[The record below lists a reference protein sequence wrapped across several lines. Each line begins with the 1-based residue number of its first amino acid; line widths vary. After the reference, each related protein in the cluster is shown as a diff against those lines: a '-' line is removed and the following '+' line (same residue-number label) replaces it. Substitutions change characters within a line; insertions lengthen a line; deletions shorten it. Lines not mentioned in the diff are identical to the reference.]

1 MSRWANK
8 YVIGLTGNIAVGKS
22 VVRQM
27 LQHLGAY
34 TVDAD
39 GLTHRAMSPGAP
51 AYKPVV
57 ETFGQFILDAEK
69 NINRAMLAQIVFAN
83 PDALAKLEAIVH
95 PVIGQAV
102 GTLISRST
110 QPIAVVE
117 AIKLIEGDLGKAVDE
132 IWVVDA
138 APETQ
143 YRRLIGPRKM
153 SEAEAKQRI
162 LSQGSQADKL
172 AKATVVIK
180 NDGNVEETWKQVQT
194 AYANSLRRV
203 APPPQ
208 IATST
213 QPVVSVPAAPQ
224 PAAPAAPA
232 PAQTAP
238 PAPAQPAATAPAP
251 AQPAAA
257 PPAPAKAPDPTPPA
271 RAVTAPLK
279 PPPQMDSVGAPS
291 GVRVNVKRGMPSNA
305 DVIATFIAQTSGK
318 TINRM
323 DVMMAFGQKSYLLV
337 QDTTDK
343 VLALMG
349 WQVENL
355 ITRVDEFYLAS
366 GAPIA
371 AVVDGLVVAIE
382 AASKDLQSEV
392 AYIFLPTDTAPETV
406 QGFLKN
412 GYEATTVEQI
422 KIPAWREAVQEI
434 ISDHKG
440 AQILNKKLREDRVLK
455 PI

>member
-39 GLTHRAMSPGAP
+39 GLTHRAMAPGAP

-57 ETFGQFILDAEK
+57 DTFGQFILDADK
-69 NINRAMLAQIVFAN
+69 NINRAMLGQIVFSN
-83 PDALAKLEAIVH
+83 PEALAKLEAIVH
-95 PVIGQAV
+95 PVIAQAV

-117 AIKLIEGDLGKAVDE
+117 AIKLVEGELGKAVDE

-138 APETQ
+138 SPEMQ

-162 LSQGSQADKL
+162 LAQRPQAEKL

-180 NDGNVEETWKQVQT
+180 NDGNVEETWKQVQA
-194 AYANSLRRV
+194 AYANSLKR
-203 APPPQ
+203 AQ
-208 IATST
+208 AAAGGA
-213 QPVVSVPAAPQ
+213 QAQPAATAAPAATTVTPQ
-224 PAAPAAPA
+224 PAAPAQPKPPTPA
-232 PAQTAP
+232 PSATNNN
-238 PAPAQPAATAPAP
+238 AATDPTV
-251 AQPAAA
+251 
-257 PPAPAKAPDPTPPA
+257 PAK
-271 RAVTAPLK
+271 AVTAPLK
-279 PPPQMDSVGAPS
+279 PPPQLDAADAS
-291 GVRVNVKRGMPSNA
+291 GIKVNVKRGMPSNA
-305 DVIATFIAQTSGK
+305 EVIANFINQTSGK
-318 TINRM
+318 EVNRM
-323 DVMMAFGQKSYLLV
+323 DVMMAFGQKSYLLA
-337 QDTTDK
+337 QDATDK
-343 VLALMG
+343 VLAVLG

-355 ITRVDEFYLAS
+355 ITRVDEFYIAS
-366 GAPIA
+366 GAPST
-371 AVVDGLVVAIE
+371 AVVNGLVVAIE

-392 AYIFLPTDTAPETV
+392 AYIFLPAGTSPDTIQTFV
-406 QGFLKN
+406 KN

-434 ISDHKG
+434 ISDNKS
-440 AQILNKKLREDRVLK
+440 AQILSKKLREDRVLK

>member
-1 MSRWANK
+1 VSRWANK

-34 TVDAD
+34 TIDAD
-39 GLTHRAMSPGAP
+39 GLNHRAMAPGAP
-51 AYKPVV
+51 AYKPIID
-57 ETFGQFILDAEK
+57 TFGQFILDADK
-69 NINRAMLAQIVFAN
+69 NINRAMLGQIVFSN
-83 PDALAKLEAIVH
+83 PEALAKLEAIVH

-102 GTLISRST
+102 GTLIARST

-117 AIKLIEGDLGKAVDE
+117 AIKLVEGDLGKAVDE

-138 APETQ
+138 PPEQQ

-162 LSQGSQADKL
+162 LAQGPQAEKL

-180 NDGNVEETWKQVQT
+180 NDGNVEETWKQVQA
-194 AYANSLRRV
+194 AYANSLKR
-203 APPPQ
+203 AQ
-208 IATST
+208 AAT
-213 QPVVSVPAAPQ
+213 QPAPS
-224 PAAPAAPA
+224 APAAPA
-232 PAQTAP
+232 TPAPSVAPQPVAAVPAQASP
-238 PAPAQPAATAPAP
+238 PT
-251 AQPAAA
+251 
-257 PPAPAKAPDPTPPA
+257 DPTGTA
-271 RAVTAPLK
+271 RAVTAPLR
-279 PPPQMDSVGAPS
+279 PPPGFDQLGSS

-305 DVIATFIAQTSGK
+305 EVIANFIGQTSGK
-318 TINRM
+318 EVNRM
-323 DVMMAFGQKSYLLV
+323 DVMMAFGQKSYLLA
-337 QDTTDK
+337 QDATDQ
-343 VLALMG
+343 VLAVLG

-355 ITRVDEFYLAS
+355 ITRVDEFYLSSDAPAS
-366 GAPIA
+366 

-392 AYIFLPTDTAPETV
+392 AYIFLPSSTSPDTIQTFV
-406 QGFLKN
+406 KN

-434 ISDHKG
+434 ISDHKS
-440 AQILNKKLREDRVLK
+440 AQILSKRLREDRVLK